1 MNQRQRP
8 LPPGYLQ
15 EWAEHFR
22 QPELEAANN
31 DRSVMAFRLGAEWLG
46 LDTSLFSEVAPLAP
60 IHRMP
65 HRKARGMAG
74 IVNVSGRLLPAV
86 ALPDLLGT
94 APDPAHAVSRRIFP
108 RLLVMEWESRSF
120 AFAVDELHGI
130 VRFSNAD
137 VQPPAATIGKG
148 SQHYLTG
155 VLAQEDMHIG
165 LLDAGLLGYQF
176 ERMLR

>member
-1 MNQRQRP
+1 MNQRQHP

-22 QPELEAANN
+22 QPEAARTAN

-46 LDTSLFSEVAPLAP
+46 LDTSLFSEVAPVAP

-65 HRKARGMAG
+65 HRTARGMAG

-86 ALPDLLGT
+86 ALADLLGA
-94 APDPAHAVSRRIFP
+94 APAGGQAATRRIFP
-108 RLLVMEWESRSF
+108 RLLVMEWESRSY

-130 VRFSNAD
+130 VRFASD
-137 VQPPAATIGKG
+137 EVQPPAATIGKG
-148 SQHYLTG
+148 PQHFLTG
-155 VLAQEDMHIG
+155 VLVKDDLHVG
-165 LLDAGLLGYQF
+165 LLDAGLIGHQF
-176 ERMLR
+176 ERLLR